1 MFVVIVILI
10 SLMMLIGSIILII
23 GIKNAPLVTDNEM
36 TVLEEPSKKKTH

>member
-10 SLMMLIGSIILII
+10 SLMMLIGPIILII
-23 GIKNAPLVTDNEM
+23 GIKNAPLVTDDEM

>member
-23 GIKNAPLVTDNEM
+23 GIENAPLVTDNEM

>member
-10 SLMMLIGSIILII
+10 SLMMLIGPIILTI
-23 GIKNAPLVTDNEM
+23 GVKNAPLMTDDEM

>member
-10 SLMMLIGSIILII
+10 SFMMLIGPIILTI
-23 GIKNAPLVTDNEM
+23 GIKNAPLMIDDEM